1 MKTQPLTIKQQYTQ
15 AVWALRQLDPIRDAL
30 WQISQITFLEDAGDH
45 VEIIGSLR
53 INGTYTTYTGRRR
66 QRLVVKRLDPAQE
79 PKQGVLL

>member
-1 MKTQPLTIKQQYTQ
+1 MKTKTLTIKQQYTQ
-15 AVWALRQLDPIRDAL
+15 AVWALGQLDPIRDAL

-53 INGTYTTYTGRRR
+53 INGTYTGRRR
-66 QRLVVKRLDPAQE
+66 QRFVVKRLEPAPE